1 MKKILC
7 ALLLCAVVLGCC
19 GCSLLFEDKV
29 NEIPLAENVTV
40 VFAFEDG
47 TECLAKEHIESVS
60 LMVSEDTNQ
69 IAFFLTDEGSRVL
82 AETTAK
88 NIGKSL
94 EIHINGETRLRS
106 VIIQEEIN
114 DTVFLLDMGDDYD
127 ECVSVFD
134 ILTKNRYS

>member
-69 IAFFLTDEGSRVL
+69 IAFFLTDEGSRAL

-94 EIHINGETRLRS
+94 EIHINGEVRVS
-106 VIIQEEIN
+106 SIIQEEIN

-127 ECVSVFD
+127 ECVTLFEM
-134 ILTKNRYS
+134 LTGQYL